1 MVPSNPNNGKSMTL
15 QSHILWLFGS
25 LSETTENR
33 YNLVCTEDEPVACL
47 HMYALAELSRR
58 SRHLN
63 PHFRPLG
70 IITA

>member
-1 MVPSNPNNGKSMTL
+1 MV
-15 QSHILWLFGS
+15 IWV
-25 LSETTENR
+25 LSETTVNR

-63 PHFRPLG
+63 PHFRQLG